1 MNEFNKHQKNDKI
14 KWAFTGIAFLLV
26 FVMVTGLFLQLFG
39 TGKQKPSEWFKK
51 PGTEQTQ
58 PETPDNGE
66 DKPAIDEN
74 GEELANG
81 IIHEMP
87 ARMTFRT
94 AKSLAAVAAAE
105 SSAYDS
111 VTLNATVKPD
121 SAADKTVDW
130 SVAWVNAS
138 SEWATDKTVTDYVT
152 VTPQSDG
159 STTATVQCLQP
170 FGEQI
175 RVTVVSRM
183 NTNATASCT
192 VDFAAR
198 PTSFIVGSA
207 GAFALSFPPI
217 TIFNESGNIQNIEP
231 MIANSSYLA
240 SGGKYNTQTTVSCSV
255 QFKTAFTTGDVTI
268 NSFTIEGKP
277 SSGLL
282 TALKAQGLNSN
293 DLYNELD
300 INVPGKVEHM
310 TTILLSYIHACGL
323 SDSDGSQNVALVNK
337 LNTAILNNTASD
349 YDFDLRLTVNTN
361 IGTYTFNNKYK
372 VNRNASVF
380 GVENVSLSNN
390 NLVI

>member
-1 MNEFNKHQKNDKI
+1 MKTFGKVCATLLAI
-14 KWAFTGIAFLLV
+14 LLV
-26 FVMVTGLFLQLFG
+26 FGAAAGIGRAITG
-39 TGKQKPSEWFKK
+39 TWDIRDWGKPK
-51 PGTEQTQ
+51 TEQTQ

-74 GEELANG
+74 GNELASG
-81 IIHEMP
+81 TTHAMP

-94 AKSLAAVAAAE
+94 AKLLAATPAVQSA
-105 SSAYDS
+105 SAYDS

-138 SEWATDKTVTDYVT
+138 SEWANGKTVTDYVT

-198 PTSFIVGSA
+198 PIVFNVANA
-207 GAFALSFPPI
+207 GAFVNSFPPVL
-217 TIFNESGNIQNIEP
+217 FFSSSGQSIYNIEP
-231 MIANSSYLA
+231 MVANSSYLA
-240 SGGKYNTQTTVSCSV
+240 SGGKYNSQTTVSCNV
-255 QFKTAFTTGDVTI
+255 QSKTAYTTGDVTV

-310 TTILLSYIHACGL
+310 TTILLSYIRACGL

-337 LNTAILNNTASD
+337 LNTAIQNNTASN

-361 IGTYTFNNKYK
+361 VGTYEFFGKAK